1 MIESKHRTTFNED
14 DHIIDIGKGQEYGC
28 VRVTVTNT
36 AFIVTVHD
44 QFAREIKRDIY
55 PIQRNLTPNEIA
67 FMDAYQN
74 NVGGAPPNVV
84 EAYLRSE
91 DNDQFCEEY
100 GNEYYSGLADAL
112 GVWEDAMAFASKA
125 K

>member
-1 MIESKHRTTFNED
+1 MIETEQRLVFGEHVT
-14 DHIIDIGKGQEYGC
+14 DIGQGQEYGS
-28 VRVTVTNT
+28 VRVSISNS
-36 AFIVTVHD
+36 AFKVSVFGEFGHL
-44 QFAREIKRDIY
+44 IKEDIY
-55 PIQRNLTPNEIA
+55 PIKRNLTPIEIA

-112 GVWEDAMAFASKA
+112 GVWEDAMAYA
-125 K
+125 KRAK

>member
-1 MIESKHRTTFNED
+1 MIETNRRLSLN
-14 DHIIDIGKGQEYGC
+14 DHIIEIGRAKEYGY
-28 VRVTVTNT
+28 VRVSTRNDR
-36 AFIVTVHD
+36 FIVSVCD
-44 QFAREIKRDIY
+44 EFDRVISNDIY
-55 PIQRNLTPNEIA
+55 PIKRNLTPVEIA
-67 FMDAYQN
+67 FMDAYHS
-74 NVGGAPPNVV
+74 NVGGAPPHVV

-112 GVWEDAMAFASKA
+112 GVWEDAIAFASKE

>member
-1 MIESKHRTTFNED
+1 MIESNQRLSLN
-14 DHIIDIGKGQEYGC
+14 DHIIEIGRAKEYGY
-28 VRVTVTNT
+28 VRVSVRNDR
-36 AFIVTVHD
+36 FIVSVHG
-44 QFAREIKRDIY
+44 EVGHSIKEDIY
-55 PIQRNLTPNEIA
+55 PIKRNLTPVEIA
-67 FMDAYQN
+67 FMDAYHN
-74 NVGGAPPNVV
+74 NVGGAPPHIV

>member
-1 MIESKHRTTFNED
+1 MIKTEQRLVFGEHV
-14 DHIIDIGKGQEYGC
+14 IDIGKGQEYGA
-28 VRVTVTNT
+28 VRVSISNS
-36 AFIVTVHD
+36 AFKVSIFGEFGHS
-44 QFAREIKRDIY
+44 IKEDIY
-55 PIQRNLTPNEIA
+55 PIKRNLTPIEIA

-74 NVGGAPPNVV
+74 NVGGAPSHVV

>member
-1 MIESKHRTTFNED
+1 MIELLQRQIMND
-14 DHIIDIGKGQEYGC
+14 QVIDIGHAQEYGY
-28 VRVTVTNT
+28 VRVTVANN
-36 AFIVTVHD
+36 AFIVSVHD
-44 QFAREIKRDIY
+44 QFAREIKRDVY
-55 PIQRNLTPNEIA
+55 PIKRNLTVEEIA
-67 FMDAYQN
+67 FMDAYHS
-74 NVGGAPPNVV
+74 NVGGAPPHVV

-112 GVWEDAMAFASKA
+112 GVWEDAIAFASKA

>member
-1 MIESKHRTTFNED
+1 MIESNQRISLN
-14 DHIIDIGKGQEYGC
+14 DHIIEIGRAKEYGY
-28 VRVTVTNT
+28 VRVSVRNDR
-36 AFIVTVHD
+36 FIVSVHGEFD
-44 QFAREIKRDIY
+44 QWIKDDVY
-55 PIQRNLTPNEIA
+55 PIKRNLTPVEIA
-67 FMDAYQN
+67 FMDAYHN

-91 DNDQFCEEY
+91 DNDKFLEEY
-100 GNEYYSGLADAL
+100 GDDYYSGLEDAL

>member
-1 MIESKHRTTFNED
+1 MIESEQKLVFGSHV
-14 DHIIDIGKGQEYGC
+14 IDIGKGQEYGS
-28 VRVTVTNT
+28 VRVSISNNLFKVSVFGEFGNS
-36 AFIVTVHD
+36 
-44 QFAREIKRDIY
+44 IKEDIY
-55 PIQRNLTPNEIA
+55 PIKRNLTPIEIA

-74 NVGGAPPNVV
+74 NVGGAPSHVV

>member
-1 MIESKHRTTFNED
+1 MIESNQRLAFN
-14 DHIIDIGKGQEYGC
+14 DHIIEIGRAQEYGY
-28 VRVTVTNT
+28 VRVSIKNN
-36 AFIVTVHD
+36 AFIVSVHD
-44 QFAREIKRDIY
+44 QFDRPIANDIY
-55 PIQRNLTPNEIA
+55 PIKRNLTPAEIA
-67 FMDAYQN
+67 FMDAYHN
-74 NVGGAPPNVV
+74 NVGGAPPHVV

-112 GVWEDAMAFASKA
+112 GVWEDAIAYANKT

>member
-1 MIESKHRTTFNED
+1 MIESNQRLAFN
-14 DHIIDIGKGQEYGC
+14 DHIIEIGRAQEYGY
-28 VRVTVTNT
+28 VRVAIKNN
-36 AFIVTVHD
+36 AFIVSVHD
-44 QFAREIKRDIY
+44 QFDRPIANDIY
-55 PIQRNLTPNEIA
+55 PIKRNLTPAEIA
-67 FMDAYQN
+67 FMDAYHN
-74 NVGGAPPNVV
+74 NVGGAPPHVV

-112 GVWEDAMAFASKA
+112 GVWEDAIAYASKA

>member
-14 DHIIDIGKGQEYGC
+14 DHIIDIGKGQEYGS

-55 PIQRNLTPNEIA
+55 PIQRNLTPIEIA

-91 DNDQFCEEY
+91 DNDKFCEEY

-112 GVWEDAMAFASKA
+112 GVWEEAMAYA
-125 K
+125 KEAK